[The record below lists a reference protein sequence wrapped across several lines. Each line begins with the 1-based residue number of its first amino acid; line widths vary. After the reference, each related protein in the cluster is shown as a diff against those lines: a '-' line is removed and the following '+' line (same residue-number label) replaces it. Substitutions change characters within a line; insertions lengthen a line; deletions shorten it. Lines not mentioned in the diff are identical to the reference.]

1 MKTRPSDHCFDN
13 CKPYELKL
21 KEKLNTNKIKLV
33 DLIHVKLLR
42 MKQKYDSIC
51 VKR

>member
-1 MKTRPSDHCFDN
+1 MKSRPSEYCLEN

-21 KEKLNTNKIKLV
+21 KEELNTDKTKLV

-42 MKQKYDSIC
+42 MKQKYYDIC
-51 VKR
+51 VKK

>member
-1 MKTRPSDHCFDN
+1 MKSSPSEHCLEN
-13 CKPYELKL
+13 CKPYEEKL
-21 KEKLNTNKIKLV
+21 KTNKIKIV
-33 DLIHVKLLR
+33 NLIHVKLLR